1 MPCRI
6 DYYQTVHGDL
16 PVKQFLDELPVKLQA
31 KNFRELELLAEFG
44 KQLPMPYAKPLHG
57 KQAKG
62 LWELRVK
69 LASDITRIFYFY
81 PTGSRILLLHG
92 FLKKTDA
99 TPQSELE
106 TAIRRMKDAVERG
119 L

>member
-1 MPCRI
+1 MPYRI
-6 DYYQTVHGDL
+6 DYYHTAKGIS
-16 PVKQFLDELPVKLQA
+16 PVKQFLDDLPLKLQA

-44 KQLPMPYAKPLHG
+44 NQLPMPYAKPLHG

-69 LASDITRIFYFY
+69 LASDITRVFYFY
-81 PTGSRILLLHG
+81 PTGNRILLLHG
-92 FLKKTDA
+92 FLKKTNE
-99 TPQSELE
+99 TPQIELSI
-106 TAIRRMKDAVERG
+106 AIRRMNDAIERG